1 MDTAKMGDKISTLRN
16 HKGWT
21 QKQLAEQLHITDK
34 AVSKWE
40 RGLCFPDLSL
50 LEPLATLL
58 SVSVPEL
65 LGVPQG
71 TSEEIV
77 MSVTEISNHE
87 KDRIKKS
94 LKSRAWVNIVISGCL
109 IISQLYASYIFF
121 EANMYGIPQMITCGL
136 MTLPGLILGNN
147 VFALT
152 KLKSL

>member
-1 MDTAKMGDKISTLRN
+1 MDAAKMGNKISNLRN

-58 SVSVPEL
+58 GISVPEL
-65 LGVPQG
+65 LGVEQG
-71 TSEEIV
+71 TSEEII

-94 LKSRAWVNIVISGCL
+94 LKSRAWVNIVISVCL

-121 EANMYGIPQMITCGL
+121 EASMYGVPQMITTGL
-136 MTLPGLILGNN
+136 LTFPGYIIGNN
-147 VFALT
+147 FFTLR
-152 KLKSL
+152 KLRSL